1 MRFLLAALAL
11 VLLPSAAI
19 RPALAADDVAG
30 AGQVRTAVKSKQR
43 VRVIATLAAAS
54 EGGRIASPESL
65 LRGRMAGAGV
75 SDLQRLGGLPAV
87 AVELD
92 PRQLEALLASGLVV
106 SVHEDRRVRPHLK
119 QSVPLVQAPVA
130 WAQGATGDG
139 QVVAILDTGVDS
151 SHPFLRGKVVSEACF
166 SQNYEA
172 EQATSLCKRTKPEV
186 IGKAAG
192 LPCPSSVEDCEHGTH
207 VAGIVA
213 GKNARLSGVAP
224 GAKLIAIQVYSLI
237 SDPVYCQGPA
247 TCVAAY
253 EFDLISGLE
262 HVGSLAAT
270 YSIAAANLSLGG
282 ATYTGN
288 DCDATGPEMK
298 AAIDGLRAKGI
309 ATVIASGNEYERD
322 AVGFPGCISSAITVA
337 ASTDYDK
344 ERIAGFSNLS
354 PAVDLVAPGD
364 LIQSSIPGKKFASF
378 MGTSMAAPHVAGAWA
393 VLKSANPLFSVDSVE
408 QALESSGK
416 RLRRSGQAKPRID
429 LAKALTSLQ
438 APAKKPTKPAPG
450 S

>member
-11 VLLPSAAI
+11 VLLPSTAI
-19 RPALAADDVAG
+19 RPASAADEVAG
-30 AGQVRTAVKSKQR
+30 AGQVRAAAKSKQR
-43 VRVIATLAAAS
+43 VRVIATLSAPS

-65 LRGRMAGAGV
+65 LRSRMAGAGV
-75 SDLQRLGGLPAV
+75 SDLARLGGLPAV

-130 WAQGATGDG
+130 WGQGATGEG

-151 SHPFLRGKVVSEACF
+151 SHPFLKGKVVSEACF
-166 SQNYEA
+166 SQNYAA

-192 LPCPSSVEDCEHGTH
+192 LPCPSSVQDCEHGTH
-207 VAGIVA
+207 MAGIVA
-213 GKNARLSGVAP
+213 GKNAKFSGVAP

-237 SDPVYCQGPA
+237 SDPAYCQGSA

-253 EFDLISGLE
+253 ESDIISALE
-262 HVGSLAAT
+262 HVGSLAST

-282 ATYTGN
+282 GTYPGS
-288 DCDATGPEMK
+288 DCDASGLEIK

-309 ATVIASGNEYERD
+309 ATVIASGNEYQRG
-322 AVGFPGCISSAITVA
+322 AVDFPGCISSAITVA
-337 ASTDYDK
+337 ATTDYGK
-344 ERIAGFSNLS
+344 ERITDFSNMS
-354 PAVDLVAPGD
+354 PAVDLLAPGD
-364 LIQSSIPGKKFASF
+364 LIQSSVPGNKFASF
-378 MGTSMAAPHVAGAWA
+378 MGTSMATPHVAGAWT
-393 VLKSANPLFSVDSVE
+393 VLKSANPAFTVDSIE
-408 QALESSGK
+408 QALESTGK
-416 RLRRSGQAKPRID
+416 GMRRSGQTRSRID
-429 LAKALTSLQ
+429 IAKALASLK
-438 APAKKPTKPAPG
+438 PAAKGKKAAPG